1 MSALRDHLA
10 ARRAAGRKLLVPYV
24 MAGVPDPGRFGDV
37 LDAVARGAD
46 AVEVGVPYSD
56 PVMDGPVIASAG
68 EAALRAGVRPRAA
81 LDLARAAPGAP
92 PRVVMTYYNPVH
104 RAGESAFC
112 RAAAARGVAG
122 LIVPDLPVEES
133 ALLRSAAAAHGIAWV
148 PLVAPTSSPARVEA
162 ITATATGFVY
172 AVSTLGVTG
181 ERAALSERAAAVVA
195 ACRRVTDL
203 PVVVGIGVST
213 PAHAVEAARTADG
226 VVIGSAIV
234 RLVRE
239 GGAAA
244 AGRFVDAVRAALDDA
259 YAPPAGTR
267 PSP

>member
-1 MSALRDHLA
+1 MTTLREHLS

-24 MAGVPDPGRFGDV
+24 MAGVPDRDRFAAV
-37 LDAVARGAD
+37 LEAVSGGAD

-68 EAALRAGVRPRAA
+68 EAALRAGVRPRDA

-104 RAGESAFC
+104 RIGEDEFC

-122 LIVPDLPVEES
+122 LVVPDLPVEES
-133 ALLRSAAAAHGIAWV
+133 ASLRAAAGAHGLAWV

-181 ERAALSERAAAVVA
+181 ERAALSERAAGVVA
-195 ACRRVTDL
+195 ACRRATDL
-203 PVVVGIGVST
+203 PVIVGIGVST
-213 PAHAVEAARTADG
+213 PAQAVEAARGADG

-234 RLVRE
+234 RLVRAD
-239 GGAAA
+239 GAAA
-244 AGRFVDAVRAALDDA
+244 ARRFVDAVRAALDDA
-259 YAPPAGTR
+259 AA
-267 PSP
+267 

>member
-24 MAGVPDPGRFGDV
+24 MAGVPDPERFADV
-37 LDAVARGAD
+37 LDAVSGGAD
-46 AVEVGVPYSD
+46 AIEIGVPYSD

-81 LDLARAAPGAP
+81 LDAARAAPGAP

-104 RAGESAFC
+104 AAGEDAFC
-112 RAAAARGVAG
+112 RAVAARGIAG
-122 LIVPDLPVEES
+122 LVVPDLPVEES
-133 ALLRSAAAAHGIAWV
+133 ASLRAAAAAHGLAWV

-162 ITATATGFVY
+162 IAGTASGFVY

-181 ERAALSERAAAVVA
+181 ERARLSERAATVVA

-203 PVVVGIGVST
+203 PVLVGIGVST
-213 PAHAVEAARTADG
+213 PGQAVEAASTADG
-226 VVIGSAIV
+226 VVVGSAIV
-234 RLVRE
+234 RVVRAD
-239 GGAAA
+239 GAAA
-244 AGRFVDAVRAALDDA
+244 ARRFVDALRGALDDA
-259 YAPPAGTR
+259 HGGA
-267 PSP
+267 